1 MQGSLGP
8 SGHSPEIGAGCGAEC
23 LALQGRVL
31 RAVML
36 MLGAFL
42 TGVCGTGSGDP
53 ARLSQNA
60 HPCMAWHGQG
70 CRSFGCSRIHV
81 HALQ

>member
-8 SGHSPEIGAGCGAEC
+8 SGHSPEMGAGCGAEC
-23 LALQGRVL
+23 LALRGWVL
-31 RAVML
+31 RAAMP

-42 TGVCGTGSGDP
+42 TGGCETGSGDP
-53 ARLSQNA
+53 ARLSRNA
-60 HPCMAWHGQG
+60 HPCMAWRGEG
-70 CRSFGCSRIHV
+70 SRSFGCSHIHV